1 NLSPWT
7 ASHHSEGS
15 TSIILKE
22 EKDMK
27 LRTVCCLL
35 ASAFLFAAGLQAQSN
50 LPAINSL
57 SKSNPFQNSLVQPS
71 APFQFILS
79 PQGRRILRMGAHPLS
94 KTLLRW
100 MGEDTTGVP
109 DFVPKPL
116 RKSRSLILPAGDPAL
131 GAGCLAT
138 FGQLFN
144 LEPAAGDPNTG
155 LN

>member
-1 NLSPWT
+1 GRT
-7 ASHHSEGS
+7 
-15 TSIILKE
+15 
-22 EKDMK
+22 MK
-27 LRTVCCLL
+27 LRIVCCLL

-50 LPAINSL
+50 LPTIKPL
-57 SKSNPFQNSLVQPS
+57 SNPFQNSLVQPS

-116 RKSRSLILPAGDPAL
+116 RKSRSLILPPGDPVT
-131 GAGCLAT
+131 GAGCTAAT
-138 FGQLFN
+138 GNVFN
-144 LEPAAGDPNTG
+144 LEPATGDPNTG
-155 LN
+155 LNFPLPQNEESV